1 MHVLYLA
8 LFCNI
13 FILQIRPNKDIEAYN
28 EGAPKRGPLK
38 RPMII
43 VKASALLWAL
53 LLKVQKGGG
62 QSGQNRVT
70 LAQDCDDML
79 LARLGMGE
87 GERGQTKVLEAEP
100 SYRHGLQQGGQLKS
114 CPLSGRGR

>member
-53 LLKVQKGGG
+53 LLKGQKGGG

-70 LAQDCDDML
+70 LAQDCYDML

-87 GERGQTKVLEAEP
+87 GERANTSAGSRTQLQTRLAARRSAEVVP
-100 SYRHGLQQGGQLKS
+100 SKR
-114 CPLSGRGR
+114 